1 MSLETRGRQI
11 LMLALLRVCVL
22 RLPKILRN
30 QRILT
35 KNWVIQINQTQPSK
49 ESLEWLSKR
58 QLPLINKLNL
68 WQEATLRPLL
78 RAISSCQMQ
87 DSPHNLR
94 KQRVQ
99 NLKQVLML
107 LQCGLQTTKILEQ
120 PRLRFHLQWL
130 PSRPITSKR
139 LRNSVEH
146 LLKKKLKLNL
156 LFNSKKLKS
165 PIYQQRYTRPNN
177 QWEISL
183 KLQDQNESLIRRS
196 SLRPSINPSDPL
208 HTTTLS
214 CEISKNSVTTR
225 QTWLKMVRAPL
236 VTLEL
241 WKAHWPQ
248 VMMCDEWTLLTPTLK
263 IL

>member
-1 MSLETRGRQI
+1 
-11 LMLALLRVCVL
+11 
-22 RLPKILRN
+22 
-30 QRILT
+30 
-35 KNWVIQINQTQPSK
+35 
-49 ESLEWLSKR
+49 
-58 QLPLINKLNL
+58 
-68 WQEATLRPLL
+68 
-78 RAISSCQMQ
+78 MQ

-120 PRLRFHLQWL
+120 LRLKFHLQWL

-139 LRNSVEH
+139 LRNSAEH

-156 LFNSKKLKS
+156 LFNNKRLKS
-165 PIYQQRYTRPNN
+165 PICQQRYTRPNN

-183 KLQDQNESLIRRS
+183 KLLDQNESFLRMS

-225 QTWLKMVRAPL
+225 LQTWLKMVRVPR

-241 WKAHWPQ
+241 WKVHWPQ
-248 VMMCDEWTLLTPTLK
+248 VMMCDEWTLLTPMLR